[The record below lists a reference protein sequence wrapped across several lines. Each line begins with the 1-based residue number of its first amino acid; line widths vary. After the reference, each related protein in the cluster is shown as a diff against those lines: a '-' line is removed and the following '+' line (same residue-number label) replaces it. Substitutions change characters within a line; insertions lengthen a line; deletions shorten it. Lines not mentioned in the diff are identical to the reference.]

1 MLLYCI
7 QLVSIMYWRL
17 EHLGRKSP
25 WYPTTVSSLDLL
37 IEKVGATGTVAAQR
51 GTALALLTRAKLF
64 LDRLLSD

>member
-17 EHLGRKSP
+17 EHLGRKNP

-37 IEKVGATGTVAAQR
+37 IEKVR
-51 GTALALLTRAKLF
+51 GNR
-64 LDRLLSD
+64 